1 MQQYVLVTGGSNGI
15 GKAIVERLSDEGFHI
30 LNLDRQAPQ
39 VLSANERHIAVD
51 LLDADALA
59 SALRAI
65 SDQYEVVRIVN
76 NAGMVKPALLES
88 TNIEDVRA
96 VSRLN
101 IEAPILITQHFLPQ
115 MRARKFGRVVNI
127 SSRAALGKEE
137 RTAYA
142 ASKAGLLGLT
152 RTWALELASQGITVN
167 AVGPGPIATELFT
180 AANPPDAP
188 RTRQILKTVPVQRL
202 GQPSEVAHAVSLF
215 LDDRAGF
222 ITGQVLYVCGG
233 MTVGLGNAA

>member
-15 GKAIVERLSDEGFHI
+15 GKAIVERLSGEGFHI

-39 VLSANERHIAVD
+39 ALSANERHIAVD

-88 TNIEDVRA
+88 TSIEDVRA

-188 RTRQILKTVPVQRL
+188 RTRQILKTIPVQRL
-202 GQPSEVAHAVSLF
+202 GLPSEVAHAVSLF
-215 LDDRAGF
+215 IDDRAGF